1 MELSRSDLLPRKPTV
16 KSLAGWQAPAIAPS
30 DLPRV
35 HAKGT
40 ELPLI
45 GCYHPMTKLSAVP
58 ETENFCPTWNSPH
71 GRSLL
76 WTHHQPDQGFVLV
89 WGTFCTTYTVPLS
102 LHGGETYIAVWRPSP
117 LAMPSSPFLPYRY
130 FLQWISCISSSVLA
144 SAWDQRTWTDTIPY
158 SQNYGKYP
166 FLIIELERLMYI
178 HCFDLPLDL
187 QSGEKEKILNR
198 KEILRWPKPTIP
210 LYRLG
215 KEGLGKFF

>member
-16 KSLAGWQAPAIAPS
+16 KSLAGWQPPAIAPS

-117 LAMPSSPFLPYRY
+117 LAMYAFFPLSS
-130 FLQWISCISSSVLA
+130 LQVFSTMNL
-144 SAWDQRTWTDTIPY
+144 
-158 SQNYGKYP
+158 
-166 FLIIELERLMYI
+166 LYI
-178 HCFDLPLDL
+178 QFCLGICLGSEDLNWHNPL
-187 QSGEKEKILNR
+187 
-198 KEILRWPKPTIP
+198 
-210 LYRLG
+210 
-215 KEGLGKFF
+215 